1 MELPAGHP
9 RNTGGRERWGW
20 RGCSQ
25 PVKPGGERLEVSRS
39 RDSKQIRWYLPG
51 CCKILLLFL
60 TGNSIFRVG
69 QTPQACLGQSSYWI
83 RCRGPETCPRSHC
96 EHRNWALGVVLVARN
111 RHIIWAEG
119 QRGQWELGIGSPTHP
134 PTRKENH
141 GKTDEGVM
149 HPPPPA
155 GPPTPMLATVGTF
168 LTALSC
174 PSRRPRRDRRLTPS
188 HTRHWG
194 RGTGQEP
201 RGSTAPAWGR
211 LGPENKSEQRPRRP
225 NSHSQACPL
234 RGHCLTED
242 LYLSRKCL

>member
-25 PVKPGGERLEVSRS
+25 PVKPGGKRLEVSRS

-134 PTRKENH
+134 PTHREGEPREDIRGSH
-141 GKTDEGVM
+141 APPSAGRATDAHAGHSRHVSNCSFLSEPQA
-149 HPPPPA
+149 PPRAPPHTQA
-155 GPPTPMLATVGTF
+155 HS
-168 LTALSC
+168 AL
-174 PSRRPRRDRRLTPS
+174 
-188 HTRHWG
+188 
-194 RGTGQEP
+194 GTGDRTGTAREHSARVGETRAGKQK
-201 RGSTAPAWGR
+201 RAAPAPAQFTLPGMS
-211 LGPENKSEQRPRRP
+211 PPRPLSYRRFI
-225 NSHSQACPL
+225 SVS
-234 RGHCLTED
+234 
-242 LYLSRKCL
+242 